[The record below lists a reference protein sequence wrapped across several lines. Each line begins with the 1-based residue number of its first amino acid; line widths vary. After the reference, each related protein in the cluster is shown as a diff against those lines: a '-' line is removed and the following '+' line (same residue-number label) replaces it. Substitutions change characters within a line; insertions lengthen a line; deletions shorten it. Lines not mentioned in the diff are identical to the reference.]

1 MKTPIQSKAHVIR
14 QPTWFS
20 SAVTAPSCTEPL
32 RRSIKRLLIAAGL
45 ATAVAAPAWAV
56 RLPDLVANRS
66 AENTAMGTGADA
78 AVDAESV
85 ALHNW
90 REFMTQNSA
99 TDAGCFH
106 ASYPNTTWEKVACKT
121 GQPSFH
127 PVRVKPADGEPEVTG
142 NGHDYIGKATGLIS
156 SAAGDFSIS
165 DVTSEKS
172 VGVAAFGG
180 GGILGKNEYSV
191 QLNTNALETTAA
203 CAGHS
208 GCKVWQQFVYATDYF
223 GPGEA
228 AVFMQY
234 WLIGWGSSACPRGWG
249 ASGSDCYT
257 NSSLQEAPDVPIKD
271 LGGIILGASAAAG
284 GTDSVTLYYGGD
296 SYTVVANDSV
306 LDISSVWNKVEF
318 NVVGDAGGSRADF
331 NTGSS
336 IKVTA
341 DFADGSSAA
350 PTCIA
355 NDGTT
360 GETNN
365 LNLGACTTFVF
376 DGFPFFQF
384 TESR

>member
-1 MKTPIQSKAHVIR
+1 MKTSIGSKAHV
-14 QPTWFS
+14 
-20 SAVTAPSCTEPL
+20 
-32 RRSIKRLLIAAGL
+32 KRILIAAGL
-45 ATAVAAPAWAV
+45 ATAVGAPAWGV
-56 RLPDLVANRS
+56 QLPDLVARRS
-66 AENTAMGTGADA
+66 AENASMGAGAGG

-85 ALHNW
+85 ELHNW
-90 REFMTQNSA
+90 REYMTQNSSQA
-99 TDAGCFH
+99 EGCFH
-106 ASYPNTTWEKVACKT
+106 ASYPDTTWEKVACKT
-121 GQPSFH
+121 GHPRFH
-127 PVRVKPADGEPEVTG
+127 PEHVKPADGEPEVVG

-156 SAAGDFSIS
+156 SAAADFSIS
-165 DVTSEKS
+165 GVTSEKS

-191 QLNTNALETTAA
+191 QLNTNALETTSA

-223 GPGEA
+223 GPGEG
-228 AVFMQY
+228 AVFIQY
-234 WLIGWGSSACPRGWG
+234 WLIGWGSSGCPGGW
-249 ASGSDCYT
+249 AHSGSDCYT
-257 NSSLQEAPDVPIKD
+257 NSDLQEAPDVPITS

-284 GTDSVTLYYGGD
+284 GTDSVTLYYGSD
-296 SYTVVANDSV
+296 SFSVVANDSV
-306 LDISSVWNKVEF
+306 LDISAVWNKVEF

-331 NTGSS
+331 NNGSS
-336 IKVTA
+336 IEVTA

-376 DGFPFFQF
+376 AGFPFFQF